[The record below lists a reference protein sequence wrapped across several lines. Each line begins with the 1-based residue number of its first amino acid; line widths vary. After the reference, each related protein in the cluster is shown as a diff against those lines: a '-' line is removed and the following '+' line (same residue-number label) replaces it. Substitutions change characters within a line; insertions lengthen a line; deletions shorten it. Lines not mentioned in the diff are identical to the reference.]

1 MTGSI
6 LPMAWSS
13 LTWLGFYGLGLLS
26 IALVAAQGQAQRQQ
40 TQVSTPRTTVSA
52 QIFYQ
57 PGPELRDLRLQIQ
70 RAGRPAVNLPF
81 PAAMR
86 VGAVDMTAVD
96 LDGDQEPEV
105 LLDVA
110 EPGATCCSHT
120 FIYYWMAEE
129 EAYEAFHHF
138 WGHHTSSY
146 RPAGFA
152 EPTPL
157 RPLGAGPS
165 LYFLGRDDRFQ
176 GTVIPRGADLGPVQI
191 WIWQDRTLLEV
202 TPQFPGAIQASATR
216 HWQAFQRYHQTGQRE
231 LAQAALA
238 AYAADR
244 TRLGDDRI
252 WLHVTANLGRPAV
265 ARLKAHL
272 QTWGYPAAPSSRIT
286 PTPGR

>member
-1 MTGSI
+1 
-6 LPMAWSS
+6 MAWAS
-13 LTWLGFYGLGLLS
+13 LTWLGFYGLGLLGL
-26 IALVAAQGQAQRQQ
+26 ALVAAQGQAQRQQ
-40 TQVSTPRTTVSA
+40 IQVSTPSTTVSA

-86 VGAVDMTAVD
+86 VRAVDITAVD

-110 EPGATCCSHT
+110 EPGADCCSHT

-129 EAYEAFHHF
+129 EAYEAFHQF
-138 WGHHTSSY
+138 WGHHVSSY

-157 RPLGAGPS
+157 RPLGAGSS

-176 GTVIPRGADLGPVQI
+176 GTVIPRGADLGPVQL
-191 WIWQDRTLLEV
+191 WVWQNRMLEEV

-216 HWQAFQRYHQTGQRE
+216 HWQAFQRYRQTGNPE
-231 LAQAALA
+231 LAQAALM

-244 TRLGDDRI
+244 ARLGDDRA
-252 WLHVTANLGRPAV
+252 WSQVEANLGRPAV
-265 ARLKAHL
+265 ARLKAQL
-272 QTWGYPAAPSSRIT
+272 QAWGYRSAPPGGKT
-286 PTPGR
+286 PNPGR